1 MWLAL
6 TPSLTSRKRNPIPHS
21 SGVTIY
27 NMEAVAQVF
36 LVALRLSTI
45 FSVEKRQKHQ
55 RKMGSLS

>member
-1 MWLAL
+1 M
-6 TPSLTSRKRNPIPHS
+6 
-21 SGVTIY
+21 
-27 NMEAVAQVF
+27 AVVQVF